1 MLYSQMLETM
11 FAAELW
17 GIDAVDQP
25 TVEESKIVI
34 RQYLSARRQ
43 A

>member
-1 MLYSQMLETM
+1 MLYSQLLETM

-17 GIDAVDQP
+17 GIDAADQP
-25 TVEESKIVI
+25 ALEESKIVT